1 MSQGERLV
9 ELVLEV
15 VELAHVELHLVLPE
29 LSVGLR
35 EGVLIGI
42 RLEEVQQRAD
52 WMVRGAPHVGR
63 LDGLPWNV
71 AAIELIAA
79 MVHSFGGARARAA
92 AANRGARR
100 GAEVAAT
107 A

>member
-9 ELVLEV
+9 KLVLEI
-15 VELAHVELHLVLPE
+15 VELAHVKLHLVLPE

-63 LDGLPWNV
+63 LHWLSWNV
-71 AAIELIAA
+71 AAIEFVAA
-79 MVHSFGGARARAA
+79 MVHSLGGARA
-92 AANRGARR
+92 
-100 GAEVAAT
+100 
-107 A
+107 